1 MANGRRHEFS
11 YTHHLAL
18 DIALT
23 NRKLDLLFDPS
34 EDELFETALE
44 HASKNGKGD
53 IGKPDIMF
61 RQGSVMV
68 MIEVKHG
75 MDKQV
80 QWDVS
85 THPCRCEFSTGSNP
99 LTSNMEAVKN
109 CAENGAMHYLL
120 HVLEHKDLLAKK
132 KVKTVLSV
140 GASFDDSG
148 RYTAVPYYGDVGT
161 GACCNFGPF
170 SSADYFR
177 ADRFRGNVR
186 AARARLEGT
195 EDYSEQI
202 AMMREIVAAN
212 AEHGDDV
219 FAMVLLWA
227 LAAPGF
233 RMQKLS
239 REQPFD
245 DILDCCI
252 KMISGFGSSHTALYV
267 PHSFKSYGENRHFVP
282 PLDYYQMAERIR
294 DNVRA
299 PPTRF
304 FSIAVE
310 SFGLVPAVDRAKIMA
325 SCFNDACVERIVD
338 FGSPYGLPGLIS
350 ANQTG
355 TEENLMLIE
364 DEPLAQLRMLAML
377 NLYGVKQQ
385 NLYSSTD
392 WIRKKIP
399 KCAIADLTGTDDP
412 LTRIRS
418 IMVKVSKGKLGVFA
432 MDRKAIISDAPKDV
446 DSRKFL
452 NTSYTLKK
460 LIGCKDYVVI
470 AIERSP
476 NSKGTKLTKYVSGQH
491 HPETHIRSIQKG
503 GIKFQSG
510 RLNNGVWI
518 R

>member
-1 MANGRRHEFS
+1 MANGTRHEFS

-23 NRKLDLLFDPS
+23 NRKLDILFDPS
-34 EDELFETALE
+34 EDELFEKALE

-61 RQGSVMV
+61 RQGNVMV

-99 LTSNMEAVKN
+99 LTSNVEAVKN

-148 RYTAVPYYGDVGT
+148 RYTAVPYYGDAET

-177 ADRFRGNVR
+177 ADRFRNNVK

-202 AMMREIVAAN
+202 ARMREIVAAHV
-212 AEHGDDV
+212 EPGDEV
-219 FAMVLLWA
+219 FAMILLWA

-245 DILDCCI
+245 DVLDRCM
-252 KMISGFGSSHTALYV
+252 KMISGFGSYPNASYV
-267 PHSFKSYGENRHFVP
+267 LQSFKSDGANRRLVP
-282 PLDYYQMAERIR
+282 SLDYIRLAERIKEQ
-294 DNVRA
+294 VRA

-310 SFGLVPAVDRAKIMA
+310 SFGLTSAVDRAKIMA
-325 SCFNDACVERIVD
+325 SCFTDSCVERIAD

-355 TEENLMLIE
+355 TEENLMLLE
-364 DEPLAQLRMLAML
+364 DEPLAELRMLAML

-392 WIRKKIP
+392 WVRKKIP
-399 KCAIADLTGTDDP
+399 KCVVADLTRADDP
-412 LTRIRS
+412 LSRVRS
-418 IMVKVSKGKLGVFA
+418 IMIKVSQGKLGVFA
-432 MDRKAIISDAPKDV
+432 VDRNAITSDAPKDV
-446 DSRKFL
+446 NSRKFL

-476 NSKGTKLTKYVSGQH
+476 NAKGTKQTKYVCGQH
-491 HPETHIRSIQKG
+491 HPETHIKSIQKG

-518 R
+518 W